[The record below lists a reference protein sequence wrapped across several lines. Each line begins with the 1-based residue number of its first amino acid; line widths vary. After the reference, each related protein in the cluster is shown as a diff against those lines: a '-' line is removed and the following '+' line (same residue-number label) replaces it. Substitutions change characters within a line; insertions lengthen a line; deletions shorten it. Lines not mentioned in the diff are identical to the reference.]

1 MMPSAIDSANA
12 TAPNVQYQSG
22 GNRSRFD
29 EEQDRGSQPLL
40 RPHFTPPESSSRGTN
55 SASDLVFLIH
65 GTFAANADDAG
76 KSWWQIGS
84 IPWDQLRARLPAGA
98 RLPQRGEVFH
108 WCGENSERARIKAG
122 HDLLEQ
128 LLKLEQ
134 SQTGYHLIGHS
145 HGGSVIW
152 HALREA
158 TLRRIKLDHLRSW
171 STVGTPFLHCRT
183 HGALS
188 VANLVN
194 LVLALLLLWPASNV
208 FLGFFR
214 FAWAAVTGRNVALEI
229 RGEQDVGIVM
239 SICRAPLLK
248 IAEWCGI
255 AIRPTETGLRLGTY
269 DPASGQSLFA
279 YMFGTW
285 EGLIISLIVLAGG
298 YIFLVLASQ
307 CLNPVLES
315 LRLRMEK
322 RLEQTAME
330 SYRSRWL
337 GLWSTS
343 DEAINGLRATLD
355 LSVSFVARMV
365 RRDQILW
372 SDYLLLISR
381 PYDWIVSPTF
391 NHLLRPLLDRGVRS
405 LVTKTAQG
413 NNRPAAEVVAV
424 SPFPVLTEDVD
435 AHPSLPQAIDTRL
448 VERANEHARDIAP
461 KLRNLLAAPSFVAGM
476 ERFGQALE
484 GQELIHTSYFDHAA
498 ILDLLAMHVAWGGR
512 NRLAMER
519 LVEDCDG
526 LLWPWFC
533 KFKRSVAATAM
544 LDTPLGVDPQPALIR
559 PRRRGLQTGALRAA
573 A

>member
-1 MMPSAIDSANA
+1 MPD
-12 TAPNVQYQSG
+12 
-22 GNRSRFD
+22 
-29 EEQDRGSQPLL
+29 
-40 RPHFTPPESSSRGTN
+40 
-55 SASDLVFLIH
+55 
-65 GTFAANADDAG
+65 
-76 KSWWQIGS
+76 
-84 IPWDQLRARLPAGA
+84 
-98 RLPQRGEVFH
+98 RGEVFH

-128 LLKLEQ
+128 LLKLEHR
-134 SQTGYHLIGHS
+134 QTGYHLIGHS

-188 VANLVN
+188 VANLMN

-214 FAWAAVTGRNVALEI
+214 FAWAAVTGRNVTLEI
-229 RGEQDVGIVM
+229 RGEEEVGLVM

-255 AIRPTETGLRLGTY
+255 PMRPTETGLRLGSY
-269 DPASGQSLFA
+269 DPLSGQSLFN
-279 YMFGTW
+279 YLFGTW
-285 EGLIISLIVLAGG
+285 EGLIISMIILAGG

-322 RLEQTAME
+322 RLEQTAMNA
-330 SYRSRWL
+330 YRSRWL

-381 PYDWIVSPTF
+381 PYDWIVSPAF
-391 NHLLRPLLDRGVRS
+391 NYLLRPLLDRGVRA

-413 NNRPAAEVVAV
+413 NNRPAAEVIAV
-424 SPFPVLTEDVD
+424 SPFPVLTEKTD
-435 AHPSLPQAIDTRL
+435 AHPSLPHAIDTRL
-448 VERANEHARDIAP
+448 VDQANQHARDIAP

-484 GQELIHTSYFDHAA
+484 GPELIHTSYFDHAP
-498 ILDLLAMHVAWGGR
+498 ILDLLAMHVAWGR
-512 NRLAMER
+512 RDSLAIER

-533 KFKRSVAATAM
+533 KFKQSVGATAV
-544 LDTPLGVDPQPALIR
+544 LDYPLVLNPQPVLTR
-559 PRRRGLQTGALRAA
+559 PRRRDLAIATHRRAA
-573 A
+573 